1 MYARV
6 ELPQSIRDAGE
17 FTATDPLINPEYC
30 KYVLCQVTEPRSEFH
45 LLRSEKLYVFY
56 LHNILHT

>member
-17 FTATDPLINPEYC
+17 FTAIDHLINPEDH
-30 KYVLCQVTEPRSEFH
+30 KYVSCQVTEPRSEFH
-45 LLRSEKLYVFY
+45 LLRSEKL
-56 LHNILHT
+56 